1 MAGQP
6 SPANNKAFA
15 ARNRNADGKI
25 RLFVAIELPQFLREA
40 LAQLQAEIRKTG
52 FPAKFTAAENIH
64 MTIKFL
70 GDTPASLVEDI
81 GGKLADAVDGFPPIT
96 LWAAGLSVFP
106 SVKRPRVLWTGTGG
120 ETDRLA
126 RLQKQVEEN
135 LSAIGFA
142 KEERPFTAHL
152 TLARFK
158 GSIEPETIISTM
170 ARYGN
175 FASGSFSAAEICLFE
190 SRLTPKGPVYNRLQV
205 HRLAGSPE

>member
-6 SPANNKAFA
+6 SPANNKKLA
-15 ARNRNADGKI
+15 ARNMNVDKKI
-25 RLFVAIELPQFLREA
+25 RMFVAIELPQFLREA

-52 FPAKFTAAENIH
+52 FPAKWTAAENIH

-81 GGKLADAVDGFPPIT
+81 GGRLADAVAGFPPIT
-96 LWAAGLSVFP
+96 LWATGLSVFP

-142 KEERPFTAHL
+142 KEERLFTAHL

-158 GSIEPETIISTM
+158 GSIDPETIITTM
-170 ARYGN
+170 TRYGN
-175 FASGSFSAAEICLFE
+175 FASGSFSAGAICLFE
-190 SRLTPKGPVYNRLQV
+190 SRLTPKGPVYNRLQI
-205 HRLAGSPE
+205 HRLAGPPK